1 MNALL
6 ALLLCASASAE
17 PAGLPPFLDAGL
29 ERVRAQAAPR
39 SVAGR
44 AAAAR
49 ETPEERARHA
59 ASLTWPGGP
68 RSTYRAVV
76 DPAHRRAP
84 DPARDIIADHW
95 PGSAP
100 GLLAGLWYSD
110 GAREIQPFLI
120 EGNVAGPWRESS
132 AVIARL
138 TGKPRAIVS
147 PEYIAFRSGAV
158 TLIAPAVYG
167 FYGAMPPFQSG
178 YDAAHPWLNLVQ
190 FPADSRG
197 DDCVSLNLV
206 GGAVSGCGD
215 VWQDGIDPANELAC
229 YEGKTYLRCH
239 LWCAQQTLGRAFSYA
254 NGPCP

>member
-1 MNALL
+1 MNPLP
-6 ALLLCASASAE
+6 ALLLCAAAFAE
-17 PAGLPPFLDAGL
+17 PQGLPPFVDAPL
-29 ERVRAQAAPR
+29 AAVAAQPGPLA
-39 SVAGR
+39 VAGR

-68 RSTYRAVV
+68 RSTYRAIV

-84 DPARDIIADHW
+84 DPARDVVADHW

-100 GLLAGLWYSD
+100 GLLAQLWYAD
-110 GAREIQPFLI
+110 GAREVRPFLI
-120 EGNVAGPWRESS
+120 EANVAGPWSESS

-138 TGKPRAIVS
+138 SGKPRAIVT
-147 PEYIAFRSGAV
+147 PEYIAYRSGAIALV
-158 TLIAPAVYG
+158 APAVFG
-167 FYGAMPPFQSG
+167 FMNAMPPFQAG
-178 YDAAHPWLNLVQ
+178 YDAARPWLNLVQ

-197 DDCVSLNLV
+197 DDCTSLNLV
-206 GGAVSGCGD
+206 GNAVSGCGD

-229 YEGKTYLRCH
+229 YEGKTWLRCH
-239 LWCAQQTLGRAFSYA
+239 LWCAQQTLGRPVNYT